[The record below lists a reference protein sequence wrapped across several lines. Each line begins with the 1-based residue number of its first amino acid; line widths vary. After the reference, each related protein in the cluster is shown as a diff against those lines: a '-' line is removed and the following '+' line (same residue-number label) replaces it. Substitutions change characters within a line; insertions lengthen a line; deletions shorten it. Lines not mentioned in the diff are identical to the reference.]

1 MLNLIVSLLILP
13 LMATDTA
20 KQVRFTPKDL
30 PYAYDALAPQVS
42 EETLRFHHDKHY
54 VGYVNKLNELIVDT
68 PYAEQPLEDIV
79 VSADGAIFNN
89 AAQMWNHEFFFD
101 ELSPKAQ
108 TRPTGALLK
117 AIDENFGSFDQLKAQ
132 MEKAA
137 AGLFGSGW
145 VWLAEDKS
153 GKLAIVSEQNA
164 GNPLR
169 YGMKPL
175 MCFDVWEHAYYIST
189 TATAAPM
196 LSQPSGTA
204 STGRSSKSATPRN
217 SGFRLGK
224 DAASRFRER
233 RFFVPGFH
241 AAEGFRGRR
250 IIFRRI
256 YRIGNIIY
264 FRRSPQKI
272 LAGKNWWKWQKVLPL
287 FFYRT
292 FILP

>member
-108 TRPTGALLK
+108 TRPTGALQK

-137 AGLFGSGW
+137 AGLFGYTG
-145 VWLAEDKS
+145 
-153 GKLAIVSEQNA
+153 SEI
-164 GNPLR
+164 L
-169 YGMKPL
+169 
-175 MCFDVWEHAYYIST
+175 YISVVRRRKFW
-189 TATAAPM
+189 
-196 LSQPSGTA
+196 LEKIGGNGKKYYLYSF
-204 STGRSSKSATPRN
+204 TGRLFCHESLYRN
-217 SGFRLGK
+217 FPPPWFGGGLCGVQDVFRP
-224 DAASRFRER
+224 DR
-233 RFFVPGFH
+233 RVVCP
-241 AAEGFRGRR
+241 
-250 IIFRRI
+250 
-256 YRIGNIIY
+256 
-264 FRRSPQKI
+264 
-272 LAGKNWWKWQKVLPL
+272 
-287 FFYRT
+287 
-292 FILP
+292 

>member
-175 MCFDVWEHAYYIST
+175 MCFDVWEHAYYIDYRNRR
-189 TATAAPM
+189 ADAVAALWDRIDWKVVEERYAKESWVP
-196 LSQPSGTA
+196 LRKGRRFPVWGTA
-204 STGRSSKSATPRN
+204 F
-217 SGFRLGK
+217 FRLRISCGGGFPG
-224 DAASRFRER
+224 AADL
-233 RFFVPGFH
+233 
-241 AAEGFRGRR
+241 
-250 IIFRRI
+250 FRRI

-264 FRRSPQKI
+264 FRHSPQKI

-287 FFYRT
+287 FF
-292 FILP
+292 

>member
-20 KQVRFTPKDL
+20 KQARFTPKDL
-30 PYAYDALAPQVS
+30 PYAYDAL
-42 EETLRFHHDKHY
+42 
-54 VGYVNKLNELIVDT
+54 

-175 MCFDVWEHAYYIST
+175 MCFDVWEHAYYIDYRNRR
-189 TATAAPM
+189 ADAVAA
-196 LSQPSGTA
+196 LWD
-204 STGRSSKSATPRN
+204 RIDWKVVE
-217 SGFRLGK
+217 
-224 DAASRFRER
+224 ER
-233 RFFVPGFH
+233 Y
-241 AAEGFRGRR
+241 A
-250 IIFRRI
+250 
-256 YRIGNIIY
+256 
-264 FRRSPQKI
+264 K
-272 LAGKNWWKWQKVLPL
+272 K
-287 FFYRT
+287 
-292 FILP
+292 